1 MTVYNMPVW
10 LRKYTFNKLKEWYK
24 PDTSNEDSW
33 VQGEGRKQA
42 VKNKQIKTPTYVT
55 KASKK

>member
-1 MTVYNMPVW
+1 MPVW

-24 PDTSNEDSW
+24 QDTSNEDSW